1 MKYIT
6 KVERKRCRC
15 ITVITPAAAVALRE
29 TVSAFLRPSLPT
41 FLFPTVIGRYL
52 WVVRPVI
59 LLYDFNSQSFC
70 RSWRSLFK
78 SSANSLSTGFKLLR
92 RERNFD
98 ASNYSNDEKS
108 NLRHCTKDKLNIHD
122 TNIEQDL
129 SIIPDTLKK
138 RTSIFNSSCILK
150 TQTIYKNFQF

>member
-1 MKYIT
+1 MTSIRNLFASRGVLFSNRVQT
-6 KVERKRCRC
+6 
-15 ITVITPAAAVALRE
+15 ASQQ
-29 TVSAFLRPSLPT
+29 VSNCY
-41 FLFPTVIGRYL
+41 V
-52 WVVRPVI
+52 
-59 LLYDFNSQSFC
+59 Q
-70 RSWRSLFK
+70 
-78 SSANSLSTGFKLLR
+78 
-92 RERNFD
+92 ERNFD